1 MMLRTL
7 MLVVLGLG
15 LSISG
20 LLQAGVEAPA
30 GAMAE
35 NVSQQSMRYFDGRR
49 WRKVWVNPQELAE
62 FSVDDG
68 NENLLRSVAP
78 AARLVQQG
86 RKFRIWK
93 IDEAGSTATAVTR
106 GLSGAEASRFAPV
119 FQLSASGGSRM
130 VLSGNIIV
138 RFKQDKDQQQLLDW
152 AQQQDLQMQQKMTIP
167 STYLFYAGQGS
178 LALEKAEL
186 IQESGE
192 VKFAVPEWLR
202 QAYKR

>member
-1 MMLRTL
+1 MMLRVFT
-7 MLVVLGLG
+7 VVLLG

-20 LLQAGVEAPA
+20 SLQAGVEAQS

-49 WRKVWVNPQELAE
+49 WRTVWVNPEELAE
-62 FSVDDG
+62 FAVDDG
-68 NENLLRSVAP
+68 NDNLLRSLAP
-78 AARLVQQG
+78 GARLVQQG

-93 IDEAGSTATAVTR
+93 IDQTGSTATAVTR
-106 GLSGAEASRFAPV
+106 SLNSAEASRFAPV

-138 RFKQDKDQQQLLDW
+138 RFKQDKDQQQLQDW
-152 AQQQDLQMQQKMTIP
+152 AKQQGLQQVQKMTIP

-178 LALEKAEL
+178 LALEKAES
-186 IQESGE
+186 IQQSGE

>member
-1 MMLRTL
+1 MLRAL
-7 MLVVLGLG
+7 QVVLLGLG
-15 LSISG
+15 LSMAG
-20 LLQAGVEAPA
+20 LIQAGVESPV

-35 NVSQQSMRYFDGRR
+35 NVSQQSKRYFDGRR
-49 WRKVWVNPQELAE
+49 WRTVWINPQELAE
-62 FSVDDG
+62 FVAG
-68 NENLLRSVAP
+68 NGDETMLRSVAP
-78 AARLVQQG
+78 SAKLVQQG

-93 IDEAGSTATAVTR
+93 IDQAESTATAVTR
-106 GLSGAEASRFAPV
+106 SLNNLEGSRFAPV

-138 RFKQDKDQQQLLDW
+138 RFKQDVEPSQLQLWMQQQGLSEV
-152 AQQQDLQMQQKMTIP
+152 QKMSIP
-167 STYLFYAGQGS
+167 ATYLFYAGQGT

-192 VKFAVPEWLR
+192 VTFAVPEWLR